1 MECGSSHGGR
11 GLYGPRQSSQVCEL
25 IGFDVDLRIIVAEAS
40 PRSRAGGIGLGAVVA
55 SVVQRFSGDQ
65 VFTADNLDRRRS
77 LISKAE
83 LVKFEPVLVS
93 HEANETDQF
102 PANANKRRPV

>member
-11 GLYGPRQSSQVCEL
+11 GLYGPRRSSLVCER
-25 IGFDVDLRIIVAEAS
+25 IGFDVDLRIVAEAS

-65 VFTADNLDRRRS
+65 GRQLFTADNSDRR
-77 LISKAE
+77 
-83 LVKFEPVLVS
+83 
-93 HEANETDQF
+93 
-102 PANANKRRPV
+102 